1 MSKIFK
7 HINYSAKV
15 VQKCL
20 RGYHQRALNKKKK
33 DGMTFKLLNRCID
46 VYNDTIIHEKMINTI
61 LKRKKIRLSNFP
73 SHISEN
79 IAKFAIY
86 KKYNILPSWDTQK
99 GDLCMQLTSTNQL
112 QLEIKGSIDLEK
124 GLSTFGPTEKWDYI
138 YFVDGK
144 DTLFKYY
151 KVYEIQLSNENVL
164 WKNMQISQ
172 TETYQDQCHQRRRPR
187 IRFNEIKKQLG
198 SKCQLIFDNNISHLE
213 V

>member
-33 DGMTFKLLNRCID
+33 DGMTMELLNRCID

-99 GDLCMQLTSTNQL
+99 GDLCMQLTSKNQL

-124 GLSTFGPTEKWDYI
+124 GLSTFGPTERWDYI

-151 KVYEIQLSNENVL
+151 KVYEIQLSNENIL
-164 WKNMQISQ
+164 WKNMQISK
-172 TETYQDQCHQRRRPR
+172 TETYQDQCYQRRRPR
-187 IRFNEIKKQLG
+187 IPFSEIKKQLG
-198 SKCQLIFDNNISHLE
+198 SKCQLIFDNNISQLG